1 MIDISNISAV
11 ILAGGRGKRMGGED
25 KGLVEL
31 NGEPLIRHVISAIAP
46 QVAHLVINANR
57 NQERYADFGYPVISD
72 SITGY
77 QGPLAGFLA
86 AMQAVS
92 SDLLVSV
99 PCDGPLLPTDL
110 VERLVTTRNREGA
123 DIAVAHDGQRLQPV
137 YALLS
142 VRLLGSLQ
150 AYLDAGDRK
159 IDRWYAQHRVAY
171 ADFSDVPQT
180 FININ
185 TPQERDKLRQGKS
198 AA

>member
-57 NQERYADFGYPVISD
+57 NQERYAAFGYPVISD

-99 PCDGPLLPTDL
+99 PCDGPLLSTDL

>member
-57 NQERYADFGYPVISD
+57 NQERYAAFGYPVISD

>member
-57 NQERYADFGYPVISD
+57 NQERYAAFGYPVISD

-171 ADFSDVPQT
+171 ADFSDEPQT